1 MNIIRKDATITNTD
15 EDFPGAF
22 EVVLS
27 TSTKDRDG
35 DELAPEDWQQPL
47 PDHITF
53 DVDHGMSVEKT
64 IGSGEPS
71 IEDGKLIVRGT
82 YSSLPRAQE
91 VRTLVKEGHI
101 RTTSV
106 AFSSKKSTK
115 DGVSRTTRELLNGA
129 FVAIPANTEAV
140 VLSAKAGAR
149 NSTSDQKNLQ
159 AAHDAVVAVGATCTG
174 PEDSTEADEG
184 ATGGKSFLRMV
195 AAKAVDGSYEQREQA
210 ISDALSARYPGDDM
224 WAYSIATFDD
234 SVVYRVS
241 GSSDLRGQWQAPY
254 TYDEGTVSLG
264 EASRVNLVE
273 QVVPMKSYRGTKAM
287 TEADAVATTNEDLFG
302 DALNAE
308 GSQDP
313 VSDEETTSNADEKS
327 ADADA
332 LDLQMLA
339 LRVIASAH
347 IG

>member
-27 TSTKDRDG
+27 TATKDRDG

-64 IGSGEPS
+64 IGSGVPS

-115 DGVSRTTRELLNGA
+115 DGATRTTRELLNGA

-149 NSTSDQKNLQ
+149 NSTADQKNLQ
-159 AAHDAVVAVGATCTG
+159 AAHDAVVAVGAICAG
-174 PEDSTEADEG
+174 PEDSSGAEEG
-184 ATGGKSFLRMV
+184 SEGGKSYDYAGDLRTKSLDEWRADWNADV
-195 AAKAVDGSYEQREQA
+195 ATK
-210 ISDALSARYPGDDM
+210 ALSADD
-224 WAYSIATFDD
+224 
-234 SVVYRVS
+234 
-241 GSSDLRGQWQAPY
+241 
-254 TYDEGTVSLG
+254 TVSISLTG
-264 EASRVNLVE
+264 YAGGFSASVSTWSAPALEIDAWADTAQNALASALQILSGGPVDDDGDEAETKDVN
-273 QVVPMKSYRGTKAM
+273 
-287 TEADAVATTNEDLFG
+287 
-302 DALNAE
+302 
-308 GSQDP
+308 
-313 VSDEETTSNADEKS
+313 EETTPNADEKS